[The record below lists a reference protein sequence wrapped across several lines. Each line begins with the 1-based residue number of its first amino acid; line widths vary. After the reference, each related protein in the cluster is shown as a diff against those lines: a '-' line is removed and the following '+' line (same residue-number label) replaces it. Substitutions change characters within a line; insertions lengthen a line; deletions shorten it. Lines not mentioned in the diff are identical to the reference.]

1 MKDKI
6 FGVLQ
11 RVGRSFML
19 PIALLPVAGLLLGI
33 GSSFTNETMLAAY
46 GLNSVIH
53 PGTLIYTILDVMSQ
67 TGNAVFNN
75 LALLFAM
82 GVAIGMARK
91 EKEVAALSGAVAYI
105 IMNTA
110 IQAMINAAGGVEAM
124 PANSTTTMLGIT
136 TLQMGVFGGIVVG
149 LGVAALHNKF
159 YKIELPQVLAF
170 FGGTRFVP
178 IVSSIVYLVVGIA
191 MFYIW
196 PVVQNGIAALGALVL
211 ASGYAG
217 TFIYGLLERAL
228 IPFGLHHVF
237 YMPFW
242 QTAVGGTAIIDG
254 VTVTGAQNIF
264 FAELASKSTTVFSV
278 SATRFMAGKFP
289 FMMFGLPGAALAMY
303 QCAKPEKKKAAGGLL
318 LSAALTAFLTGITEP
333 LEFTFIFVALPMYA
347 VHCVLAGLSFMLM
360 HILNVGVGM
369 TFSGGLIDLV
379 LFGVMQGNAKT
390 HWMWVVVVGAV
401 YFVLYYII
409 FRFMISKFD
418 YKTPGR
424 DDAEEVKLYT
434 RADVNA
440 RNAASGSVPA
450 GNDPVSAMIVK
461 GLGGAANLAD
471 VDCCATRLRCT
482 VNDAAL
488 VKQDVL
494 KASGASGV
502 ICKGN
507 GVQVVYGPKV
517 AVIKAKL
524 EDYLESAPKNPVVA
538 PSPVAAAAPA
548 PTAKDTVLSACL
560 NGTVVPLA
568 NVKDEAFASGVLG
581 DGIAIEPSDGE
592 LVAPADGEISSTFET
607 HHAVGMTT
615 ADGAEL
621 LMHIGIDTVKLGGK
635 HFTYLVNEGDKV
647 KKGQPLIRFELE
659 AIKAEGYPVTTPLI
673 VCNTDDYAAVEAK
686 ASGTVKQGDALL
698 ELKH

>member
-67 TGNAVFNN
+67 TGSAVFNN

-196 PVVQNGIAALGALVL
+196 PVVQRGIAALGALVL

-390 HWMWVVVVGAV
+390 HWVWVVVVGAV

-440 RNAASGSVPA
+440 RSAASGSTAPA
-450 GNDPVSAMIVK
+450 GDDPVSALIVE
-461 GLGGAANLAD
+461 GLGGTANLSD

-482 VNDAAL
+482 VKDAAL
-488 VKQDVL
+488 VRQDVL

-524 EDYLESAPKNPVVA
+524 EDYLENAPKTP
-538 PSPVAAAAPA
+538 AATAAPA
-548 PTAKDTVLSACL
+548 PAAPAAKDTVLSACL

-568 NVKDEAFASGVLG
+568 DVKDEAFASGVLG
-581 DGIAIEPSDGE
+581 DGIAIEPTDGE

-635 HFTYLVNEGDKV
+635 HFTCLVNEGDKV

-673 VCNTDDYAAVEAK
+673 VCNTDDYAAVAAK
-686 ASGTVKQGDALL
+686 ASGTVKHGDALL
-698 ELKH
+698 ELKR

>member
-67 TGNAVFNN
+67 TGSAVFNN

-196 PVVQNGIAALGALVL
+196 PVVQSGIAALGALVL

-390 HWMWVVVVGAV
+390 HWIWVVVVGAV
-401 YFVLYYII
+401 YFVLYYLI
-409 FRFMISKFD
+409 FRFMISKFN

-440 RNAASGSVPA
+440 RSAASGSTAPA
-450 GNDPVSAMIVK
+450 GDDPVSALIVE
-461 GLGGAANLAD
+461 GLGGAANLSD

-482 VNDAAL
+482 VKDAAL
-488 VKQDVL
+488 VRQDVL

-524 EDYLESAPKNPVVA
+524 EDYLENAPKTP
-538 PSPVAAAAPA
+538 AAAATPA
-548 PTAKDTVLSACL
+548 PAAPAAKDTVLSACL

-568 NVKDEAFASGVLG
+568 DVKDEAFASGALG
-581 DGIAIEPSDGE
+581 DGIAIEPTDGE

-615 ADGAEL
+615 TDGAEL

-635 HFTYLVNEGDKV
+635 HFTYLVNDGDKV

-659 AIKAEGYPVTTPLI
+659 AIKAEGYPVTTPVI

-698 ELKH
+698 ELKR